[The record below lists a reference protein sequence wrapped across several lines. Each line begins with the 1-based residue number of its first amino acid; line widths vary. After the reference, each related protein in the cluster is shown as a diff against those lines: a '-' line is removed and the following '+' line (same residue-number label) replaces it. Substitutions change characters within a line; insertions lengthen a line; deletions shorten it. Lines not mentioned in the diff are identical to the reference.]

1 MCRVLGGLLNLMSL
15 SGPFN
20 LASGAFSWR
29 RDRLPTTVFLDPL
42 VAQLERNPPAMWE
55 TWVWSLAWE
64 DLLKKGTGTHSSILG
79 GEFHGIYSPWGHK
92 ESDMTEQLSGGFMAV
107 PPLISNCLILPI
119 GTQEGHGDWGLVY
132 QKWGT
137 KRPPCR
143 EHHRAILGINFCLYF
158 TGQNKQH
165 GRTRCQRDKEV

>member
-1 MCRVLGGLLNLMSL
+1 
-15 SGPFN
+15 
-20 LASGAFSWR
+20 
-29 RDRLPTTVFLDPL
+29 
-42 VAQLERNPPAMWE
+42 
-55 TWVWSLAWE
+55 
-64 DLLKKGTGTHSSILG
+64 
-79 GEFHGIYSPWGHK
+79 
-92 ESDMTEQLSGGFMAV
+92 MTEQLSGGFMAV

-119 GTQEGHGDWGLVY
+119 GTQDGHGDWGLVY